1 MLSNIKFYNALEQ
14 YELVFVIDEK
24 SAEAYF
30 EAANALIEHRKTAS
44 WFEKTKNEEMMQ
56 KNNELKFDKTLRL
69 AKKISW

>member
-30 EAANALIEHRKTAS
+30 EAANALIELKKTDNVIEKPQVGLRKR
-44 WFEKTKNEEMMQ
+44 KM
-56 KNNELKFDKTLRL
+56 
-69 AKKISW
+69 KK